1 MAEPGDRLRDPAT
14 GARLVFR
21 QTAASSG
28 GATAAVEIETPPGWT
43 AGPLHV
49 HRAQT
54 ERIRVLEGRFRLR
67 LGRSDLERGPGSEVV
82 VPAGQPHTV
91 RSTGGIGRLRAEFSP
106 ALRTDDLLETMFG
119 AGSRPRPPAFV
130 PPALRAWVES
140 LGYGREIRYLWP
152 RRLALGLAPLGA
164 LLGTTRRARA

>member
-1 MAEPGDRLRDPAT
+1 VAEPGDRLRDPAT

-21 QTAASSG
+21 QTGASSG

-54 ERIRVLEGRFRLR
+54 ERIRVLEGRVRFRV
-67 LGRSDLERGPGSEVV
+67 GRSELERGPGAEVV
-82 VPAGQPHTV
+82 VPPGQPHTV
-91 RSTGGIGRLRAEFSP
+91 EGTGGVARLRAEFSP

-119 AGSRPRPPAFV
+119 AGPRPRPPAFV
-130 PPALRAWVES
+130 PVALRAWFES
-140 LGYGREIRYLWP
+140 VGYGREIRYLWP
-152 RRLALGLAPLGA
+152 RRLALALAALGVLA
-164 LLGTTRRARA
+164 GATRRARG